1 MLLLQLTTDPM
12 LITRRLEFDAGHRI
26 PDHQSQC
33 RHLHGHRYAIEIT
46 LAGEVIDADGA
57 PENGMVMDFS
67 QVKQLAKRHLVD
79 AWDHAFLAFRG
90 DTAITSFLASLPEH
104 KTVLLDAV
112 PTAENLARI
121 AFAVLDPVY
130 RDIYGNKLRLNC
142 VRIYE
147 TPNCWADA
155 TREDLAEEGRISRS
169 E

>member
-1 MLLLQLTTDPM
+1 MTILQLITDPM

-33 RHLHGHRYAIEIT
+33 RHVHGHRYAIEIT
-46 LAGEVIDADGA
+46 LAGEVIDAAGA
-57 PENGMVMDFS
+57 PHNGMVMDFS
-67 QVKQLAKRHLVD
+67 QVKQVAKQHLVD

-90 DTAITSFLASLPEH
+90 DTAVTAFLATLPEH

-121 AFAVLDPVY
+121 AFAILDPVY
-130 RDIYGNKLRLNC
+130 RDIFGNQLRLQRI
-142 VRIYE
+142 RIYE

-155 TREDLAEEGRISRS
+155 SRDDIAGQGRMPPR
-169 E
+169 